1 MSKVILVPLDGSAE
15 ARAAVPVAKT
25 LAGLQGA
32 SVRLL
37 HVGDSLLSPPELLDL
52 LGVEADDLPR
62 MILEAMPGD
71 PVEAIAHC
79 VCAGTTIVMSTRGAG
94 ATREDVGSVAS
105 GILARSLM
113 PLVLVPP
120 ERGTQP
126 WALKTM
132 LVPHDGTPSTTN
144 AIGPAAELAQA
155 SSANVMVLHVAVSC
169 TAAPAEPGAL
179 TTPRYLDQP
188 QHEWPAWAGEF
199 LERLG
204 ALYPLQNLRILL
216 GAAPQN
222 PAREVLDHARADGAD
237 LLVLVGHGHLGRPE
251 GAQVIRAVLAES
263 PCPVMLLDAEAERHQ
278 EEREEMAT
286 RRG

>member
-1 MSKVILVPLDGSAE
+1 MSKVILVPLDGSEE

-25 LAGLQGA
+25 LAGLAGA

-37 HVGDSLLSPPELLDL
+37 HVGDSLLSPPQLLEL
-52 LGVEADDLPR
+52 LGVQADTLPQ
-62 MILEAMPGD
+62 MIVEAMPGD
-71 PVEAIAHC
+71 PVDAIAHC
-79 VCAGTTIVMSTRGAG
+79 VCEGTTVVMSTRGAG
-94 ATREDVGSVAS
+94 ATREDIGSVAS

-120 ERGTQP
+120 ERGTEP
-126 WALKTM
+126 WNLRTM

-144 AIGPAAELAQA
+144 ALEPAADLARA
-155 SSANVMVLHVAVSC
+155 SEAHVVVLHVAVPGR
-169 TAAPAEPGAL
+169 AAPSEPGAL

-199 LERLG
+199 MERLG

-216 GAAPQN
+216 GVAPEN
-222 PAREVLDHARADGAD
+222 AAREVLDHAQSDNAD
-237 LLVLVGHGHLGRPE
+237 LVVLVGHGHLGRPE

-278 EEREEMAT
+278 EEREELAA
-286 RRG
+286 RRS